1 MKLARALT
9 KVGARAPF
17 TAVVHIWCMSGLE
30 LCRKRARL

>member
-17 TAVVHIWCMSGLE
+17 TGVVHIWCMSVLA
-30 LCRKRARL
+30 LCRNRARL